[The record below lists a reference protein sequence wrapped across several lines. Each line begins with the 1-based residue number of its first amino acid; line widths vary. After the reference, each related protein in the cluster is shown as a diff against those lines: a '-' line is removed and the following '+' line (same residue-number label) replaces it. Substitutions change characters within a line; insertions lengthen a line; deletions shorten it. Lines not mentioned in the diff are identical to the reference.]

1 MNKSFGCIGLYFF
14 SMPHNQRVLRSTLS
28 KTASAVLTPLI
39 LPINSSPSSSP
50 NVFRIVAPGATLPGL
65 DSAELSLLRKK
76 QRQLQSNAPA
86 TLSSLLSRKH
96 LQTALEA
103 SLIFAQYEAGTAVC
117 IDAAGW
123 VLTCAHCFG
132 DTEEEW
138 RAKKRKWLLFYTGL
152 AVQVECRAWDSTRDL
167 ALLKI
172 IAIESGASQKTAIA
186 VFNFVSLSSSA
197 PSFKTLIVCVG
208 QPGSDDLESTSD
220 RRTNYNLI
228 EVSEGKFCGMI
239 PGADPDNNSEIGSLK
254 HDAWTYWGHSG
265 APLLKTV
272 DGTLIGLHSSWDDK
286 TAMRHGVP
294 LIAIKHFLQQQVDAA
309 ILPPNLTNATLVD
322 LNSSQKRTMKG
333 IDFDAAPAPLPRKQE
348 KQCTGGNFWAPIFID
363 ESVIIDDKNES
374 DICM

>member
-1 MNKSFGCIGLYFF
+1 MTINQSPKALVCIGSCFF
-14 SMPHNQRVLRSTLS
+14 NMPDDQRVLRSTLA
-28 KTASAVLTPLI
+28 KTVSAVLPPPI
-39 LPINSSPSSSP
+39 LPLYSSSSSSHS
-50 NVFRIVAPGATLPGL
+50 VIRMVAPGATLPGL
-65 DSAELSLLRKK
+65 DSTELRLLRKK
-76 QRQLQSNAPA
+76 QRQLQSNASA

-96 LQTALEA
+96 LRTALEA
-103 SLIFAQYEAGTAVC
+103 TLIFAQHEAGTAVC

-123 VLTCAHCFG
+123 VLTCSHCFG
-132 DTEEEW
+132 ETEEEW

-152 AVQVECRAWDSTRDL
+152 TVQVECRAWDSTRDL

-172 IAIESGASQKTAIA
+172 IAIESGASQKTANP
-186 VFNFVSLSSSA
+186 VFSFVSLSSSA
-197 PSFKTLIVCVG
+197 PSLKTLIVCVG

-239 PGADPDNNSEIGSLK
+239 PGADPDNNSVIGSLK

-265 APLLKTV
+265 APLLKAV

-309 ILPPNLTNATLVD
+309 MVPPNSVNATLVD
-322 LNSSQKRTMKG
+322 LNSLQKRTRKG
-333 IDFDAAPAPLPRKQE
+333 IDFDAAPASLSKKQ
-348 KQCTGGNFWAPIFID
+348 KKCTGGNFREPIFVED
-363 ESVIIDDKNES
+363 SVIIGENNES
-374 DICM
+374 

>member
-1 MNKSFGCIGLYFF
+1 
-14 SMPHNQRVLRSTLS
+14 MPDNQRVLRSTLA
-28 KTASAVLTPLI
+28 KTASAALPPLI
-39 LPINSSPSSSP
+39 LPIFSSPSSP
-50 NVFRIVAPGATLPGL
+50 HNVIRILGPGATLPGL

-76 QRQLQSNAPA
+76 QRQLQSNASA

-96 LQTALEA
+96 LRTALEA

-123 VLTCAHCFG
+123 VLTCSHCFG

-152 AVQVECRAWDSTRDL
+152 AVQVECRVWDSTRDL

-172 IAIESGASQKTAIA
+172 IAIESGASQKTAIP
-186 VFNFVSLSSSA
+186 VFSFVSLSSSA
-197 PSFKTLIVCVG
+197 SSFKTLIVCVG

-220 RRTNYNLI
+220 RRTNYNLVEI
-228 EVSEGKFCGMI
+228 SEGKFCGMI
-239 PGADPDNNSEIGSLK
+239 TGADPDNNSEIGSLM

-265 APLLKTV
+265 APLFKAV

-309 ILPPNLTNATLVD
+309 IVPPNLVNPTPID
-322 LNSSQKRTMKG
+322 INSSQKRTMKG
-333 IDFDAAPAPLPRKQE
+333 KDFDAAPATLPKRRE
-348 KQCTGGNFWAPIFID
+348 KKCTGGNFREPIIID
-363 ESVIIDDKNES
+363 DAVIIDDKNES
-374 DICM
+374 DVYL